1 MSQIDLKQDVVVRR
15 DRVKASSF
23 LYVIPFVL
31 IGLGILLTVT
41 IFLIPVGI
49 ALFVLGVISAVVV
62 AVFDRTP
69 KTETESN
76 RVGSP
81 TPDLEE

>member
-1 MSQIDLKQDVVVRR
+1 MSQLDYQPNVPER
-15 DRVKASSF
+15 DHVKASSF

-31 IGLGILLTVT
+31 IGLGILFTVT

-49 ALFVLGVISAVVV
+49 VLLILGIISAVAV

-69 KTETESN
+69 ETETESN
-76 RVGSP
+76 RVSTPSP
-81 TPDLEE
+81 DID